1 MRHGS
6 PLRLGRTG
14 ARRERAGLAAVIAA
28 AGSGTRIGA
37 RLPKQFMDLA
47 GKPVLVRTVER
58 LLELD
63 DLREVVVAV
72 PAGYLR
78 RARSLF
84 LQESRKVPMHF
95 VRGGS
100 ERQESV
106 RRAVARVRADAGLIM
121 VHDAVRPLCD
131 LATVKRVVE
140 AARSSG
146 AAVPGLPP
154 TETIQRVSPRGR
166 IVRTPPREE
175 LQAIQTPQCFRAD
188 ILRSALELARRKG
201 FLGTD
206 ESSVV
211 RWAGHPVAVVPG
223 SPANIKIT
231 RPWDF
236 EIAARLLEGMEGGDR
251 RSGSA
256 GDDGTMLR
264 VGTGIDYHRLEEGRR
279 LVLGG
284 VKIAAARGLTGHS
297 DADVLAHAVCD
308 ALLGAAAL
316 GDIGRHFPDGD
327 PRHRGR
333 SSLEFLRE
341 VREML
346 DRAGWRVRNVDTTI
360 VAQRPKLAP
369 FFAAMGAN
377 IAAALGIPAE
387 AVGIKATTSEGM
399 NAEGR
404 EEGIS
409 AHAVALIARVAEGR

>member
-1 MRHGS
+1 MRHRS
-6 PLRLGRTG
+6 PLRQGRTG
-14 ARRERAGLAAVIAA
+14 ARHERVGLAAVIAA

-37 RLPKQFMDLA
+37 PLPKQFMDLA
-47 GKPVLVRTVER
+47 GKPVLERTVER
-58 LLELD
+58 VLALGDLL
-63 DLREVVVAV
+63 EVVVAV
-72 PAGYLR
+72 PAGYVR

-84 LQESRKVPMHF
+84 PKESRKVPIHC

-106 RRAVARVRADAGLIM
+106 RRAVARVRADAELIM

-131 LATVKRVVE
+131 LATMQRVVQ
-140 AARSSG
+140 AARSAG

-154 TETIQRVSPRGR
+154 TETIQRISPRGR
-166 IVRTPPREE
+166 IVTTPPREE
-175 LQAIQTPQCFRAD
+175 LQAIQTPQCFRAH
-188 ILRSALELARRKG
+188 ILRAALERAHREG

-211 RWAGHPVAVVPG
+211 RWAGHPVVVVQG

-236 EIAARLLEGMEGGDR
+236 EIAARLLEAEEGRAMRPGPARGDT
-251 RSGSA
+251 A
-256 GDDGTMLR
+256 MLR

-284 VKIAAARGLTGHS
+284 VEIPAARGLAGHS
-297 DADVLAHAVCD
+297 DADALAHAVCD

-316 GDIGRHFPDGD
+316 GDIGRHFPDSD

-341 VREML
+341 AREML
-346 DRAGWRVRNVDTTI
+346 ARAGWKVCNVDATI
-360 VAQRPKLAP
+360 VAQSPKLAP
-369 FFAAMGAN
+369 FFAAMSAN

-409 AHAVALIARVAEGR
+409 AHAVALIERVAQGR